1 MMRRFFAY
9 LRKVYAFEALL
20 CELRDERRTRHIS
33 TAAVCRAVFLM
44 FVLRLGSLNAL
55 EQYLRRR
62 ASARISFYYRLG
74 ELARTFRARRQYCAG
89 LNWAGAWPNAA
100 TNLPDAQTKQ
110 RAEVAFNWRFE
121 GAGHRRARA
130 VLELQ

>member
-55 EQYLRRR
+55 EQYPRRR
-62 ASARISFYYRLG
+62 ASARISFLLPFVGVGSHVPSSPPVLRWTELG
-74 ELARTFRARRQYCAG
+74 WGLAKCCNKST
-89 LNWAGAWPNAA
+89 
-100 TNLPDAQTKQ
+100 
-110 RAEVAFNWRFE
+110 
-121 GAGHRRARA
+121 
-130 VLELQ
+130 